1 MIDLLF
7 ADDGTHSHIINTLSG
22 ISDLNLSSV
31 TDSKKVLE
39 ILKEKRPEIILL
51 GNLKD
56 GISRHTLTR
65 ILKNDTDTAS
75 IIILFIETSK
85 EDTELM
91 SKVCGT
97 NPIRT
102 PLDINILQETLL
114 NAASTK

>member
-39 ILKEKRPEIILL
+39 TIDLDKIKFV
-51 GNLKD
+51 G
-56 GISRHTLTR
+56 
-65 ILKNDTDTAS
+65 
-75 IIILFIETSK
+75 
-85 EDTELM
+85 LM

-102 PLDINILQETLL
+102 PLDISMLEETLL

>member
-22 ISDLNLSSV
+22 ISD
-31 TDSKKVLE
+31 
-39 ILKEKRPEIILL
+39 
-51 GNLKD
+51 
-56 GISRHTLTR
+56 

-85 EDTELM
+85 GDAELM

-102 PLDINILQETLL
+102 PLDISILEETLL